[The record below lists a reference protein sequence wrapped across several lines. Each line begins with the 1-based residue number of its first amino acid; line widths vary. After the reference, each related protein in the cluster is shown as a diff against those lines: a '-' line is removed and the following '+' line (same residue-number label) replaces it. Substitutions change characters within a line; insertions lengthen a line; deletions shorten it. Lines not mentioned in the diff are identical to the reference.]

1 MTDMILFGIFPYV
14 AVALAITVG
23 LYRFYV
29 DRYSYSSHSSQ
40 FLESRM
46 LFWGSVPWHY
56 AILLILLAHLLA
68 FLIPSGMGVLLG
80 SSFRLVFLEVTGFA
94 LGICAIIA
102 VLILIFRRVTD
113 ARVNA
118 VTTAIDWFLL
128 AGLLLQVV
136 TGVYIAFSLRWGSV
150 WYMHTAT
157 PWLWSLVKFNPQVEY
172 LSKLPWVAQL
182 HAFNAFLLVALFP
195 FSRLVHLI
203 SVPLKYLWRPYQV
216 VIWYRQK
223 SRM

>member
-1 MTDMILFGIFPYV
+1 
-14 AVALAITVG
+14 
-23 LYRFYV
+23 
-29 DRYSYSSHSSQ
+29 
-40 FLESRM
+40 
-46 LFWGSVPWHY
+46 
-56 AILLILLAHLLA
+56 
-68 FLIPSGMGVLLG
+68 MGALLG

-102 VLILIFRRVTD
+102 VLILIFRRVSD

-118 VTTAIDWFLL
+118 VTTAIDWLLL

-136 TGVYIAFSLRWGSV
+136 TGVYIAFTLRWGSV

-172 LSKLPWVAQL
+172 LVKLPWVAQL

-195 FSRLVHLI
+195 FSRLVHII
-203 SVPLKYLWRPYQV
+203 SVPLEYLWRPYQV